1 MKLRNC
7 SAFGRQA
14 SWAAPKAE
22 LWRTEVEAGRRG
34 NRKEW
39 GKRKK
44 KMVRSEGWCPSRG
57 TSVERLKPLQACSPL
72 WPLLG
77 EALVGDTVTQGP
89 SIPSDDN
96 EGVQSPSAAET
107 AWFQHILW
115 GTLWLQPWTKRLT
128 HLQKPSL
135 LSMSKVG
142 KSENPSCLVLGGKIM
157 LRDWAYLR

>member
-1 MKLRNC
+1 MRLAGK
-7 SAFGRQA
+7 
-14 SWAAPKAE
+14 PAE
-22 LWRTEVEAGRRG
+22 QPQGGALRTEVEAGRRG
-34 NRKEW
+34 TRKEW

-44 KMVRSEGWCPSRG
+44 KTVRSDGWCPSRG
-57 TSVERLKPLQACSPL
+57 TSVVRLKPLQACSPL

-77 EALVGDTVTQGP
+77 EALVGDMVTQGP

-96 EGVQSPSAAET
+96 ECVQSPSAAET
-107 AWFQHILW
+107 AWLQHILRRA
-115 GTLWLQPWTKRLT
+115 LWLQPWTKRLT

-142 KSENPSCLVLGGKIM
+142 KSENPSWLVLGGKIM